1 MPARKHYKVDID
13 VVPYLSIM
21 AIVLKL
27 ISLILIVMVMRIAS
41 NPEALKVIR
50 YKQLFSPPEEA
61 GLVIDGVRQKQI
73 SRVPVYFDCRPEGVE
88 IIRFDVISNSLN
100 LIQNTTPVHELR
112 DPKSDVQFMLDRLQT
127 NSAAEYAILIVRP
140 KSTALYR
147 YIRRE
152 VNARRMPVGY
162 DALGSEVVIDW
173 QGSVSNLNVRLD
185 DLLERQRKEETVKAH
200 LREQEEARKKK
211 GGGAE
216 PPPH

>member
-50 YKQLFSPPEEA
+50 YPELFQPLEEA
-61 GLVIDGVRQKQI
+61 GIVVDGVRQKQI
-73 SRVPVYFDCRPEGVE
+73 SRVPVYFDCRPAGVE
-88 IIRFDVISNSLN
+88 IVRFDVTSNGLSLVRT
-100 LIQNTTPVHELR
+100 TTPLNELR
-112 DPKSDVQFMLDRLQT
+112 APDSDMQFMLERLKT

-140 KSTALYR
+140 KSTSIYR
-147 YIRRE
+147 YLRNE
-152 VNARRMPVGY
+152 VNMRKMPVGY
-162 DALGSEVVIDW
+162 DALGDEVVIDW
-173 QGSVSNLNVRLD
+173 EKNVEKLQVRLS
-185 DLLERQRKEETVKAH
+185 DLLERQRKEEAIKAS
-200 LREQEEARKKK
+200 LKDKQGTEKK

-216 PPPH
+216 APR